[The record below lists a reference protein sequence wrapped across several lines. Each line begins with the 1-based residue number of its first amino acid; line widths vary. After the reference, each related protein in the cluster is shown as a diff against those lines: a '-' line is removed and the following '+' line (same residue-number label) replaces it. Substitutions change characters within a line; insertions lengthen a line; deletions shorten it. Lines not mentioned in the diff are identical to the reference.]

1 MKQNIDILNRLNE
14 AKVLSFEDG
23 KKAEQTKNLEKLD
36 PNIGIEAINI
46 TQALNDIIKHA
57 TIAKEQVNNDKTY
70 KKEYMTDLISLRD
83 ELLTLY
89 IDMFKEE

>member
-23 KKAEQTKNLEKLD
+23 KKTEQTKNLEKLD

-57 TIAKEQVNNDKTY
+57 TIAKEQVNSNKTY